1 MSAMIEGRKRMKRTM
16 GRLGFGVLAAFVVPH
31 AGAADANDAYEP
43 AAIEFDAPLSGWRN
57 SSLDADAQNFQ
68 QEVRYPAS
76 DVNTP
81 EGQSRM
87 ALIAGSVNATGKST
101 TASGEPYT
109 LVVNGVAMP
118 LKVDGNGLFSRPYA
132 FGRGANN
139 VEVRSPDGRE
149 RNRVQF
155 YEAQNDKLQAKLRI
169 LLAWNT
175 DASDLDLH
183 VITPDGQ
190 HCWYG
195 HRTLANGGALDIDV
209 TDGYGPEIFA
219 TPVGMPGL
227 YYVYVNYY
235 GGGGADAAGSPA
247 TITVA
252 TVTIVTDENTVD
264 EKKQSF
270 VVPLRRAGELTEIGS
285 FVYSAR

>member
-1 MSAMIEGRKRMKRTM
+1 MPQTFFLRAALCGA
-16 GRLGFGVLAAFVVPH
+16 LGFLASQVLAGEVDS
-31 AGAADANDAYEP
+31 GD
-43 AAIEFDAPLSGWRN
+43 IQFDAPLSGWRN
-57 SSLDADAQNFQ
+57 SSNDTDVQNFE
-68 QEVRYPAS
+68 QEVNYPAS

-87 ALIAGSVNATGKST
+87 ALIAGSINGK
-101 TASGEPYT
+101 AKMDGPYK
-109 LVVNGVAMP
+109 LIVNGVAMP
-118 LKVDGNGLFSRPYA
+118 LKVNDAGRFSRPYA

-139 VEVRSPDGRE
+139 VEVRTPDGSA

-155 YEAQNDKLQAKLRI
+155 YEAQNDKLQARLRVV
-169 LLAWNT
+169 LAWDA

-195 HRTLANGGALDIDV
+195 NRTLGNGGALDIDV

-219 TPVGMPGL
+219 SPVGQPGR

-235 GGGGADAAGSPA
+235 GGRGSDVSGGPAD
-247 TITVA
+247 ITAA
-252 TVTIVTDENTVD
+252 TVTVITDENTVD

-270 VVPLRRAGELTEIGS
+270 VVPMRRPGELTEVGS
-285 FVYSAR
+285 FVYTLK

>member
-1 MSAMIEGRKRMKRTM
+1 MTSIFSQGRIPMSHSFLLRAALCSAICLLAMPIR
-16 GRLGFGVLAAFVVPH
+16 
-31 AGAADANDAYEP
+31 AGEIDSGD
-43 AAIEFDAPLSGWRN
+43 IRFDAPLSGWRN
-57 SSLDADAQNFQ
+57 SSTDTEVQNFE
-68 QEVRYPAS
+68 QEVNYPAS
-76 DVNTP
+76 HVNTP

-87 ALIAGSVNATGKST
+87 ALIAGSVSGK
-101 TASGEPYT
+101 AKVAGPYK

-118 LKVDGNGLFSRPYA
+118 LKVDDAGNFSRPYA

-139 VEVRSPDGRE
+139 VEVRTPDGSA

-155 YEAQNDKLQAKLRI
+155 YEAQNDKLQARLRVV
-169 LLAWNT
+169 LAWDA

-183 VITPDGQ
+183 VIAPDGQ

-195 HRTLANGGALDIDV
+195 NRTLENGGALDIDV

-219 TPVGMPGL
+219 SPVGQPGR

-235 GGGGADAAGSPA
+235 GGMGSDNTGSAPA
-247 TITVA
+247 ITVA
-252 TVTIVTDENTVD
+252 TVTVITDENTVD

-270 VVPLRRAGELTEIGS
+270 VVPMRRPGELTEVGS
-285 FVYSAR
+285 FVYALK